1 MIKKLIRGIGIMTV
15 CLFLFP
21 SSVLAAEKS
30 VTLTKVDDGV
40 QAFVELPSEETT
52 DSVNAL
58 QMEFKVETIKGKSA
72 KAEFDFNKAIK
83 SSVKECRYDKNTGRL
98 TIYIAGK
105 TDLFSEE
112 LLSDG
117 KLELGKVVVS
127 TEDALGVKA
136 KISVAKDEYFYV
148 TGNGTKLEK
157 ESINAQGFVEVVVG
171 KGGVEDQT
179 PTPDPDEEEKP
190 TPNPDDEETSDSE
203 IPPQEDENG
212 NEDGNQNSEQ
222 NTKPN
227 QGQDVGDDE
236 GKAEN
241 QSQDEL
247 VKTGD
252 EMQPMVYL
260 LMAVIAAITVVGL
273 LLFRRKKNKDSEK

>member
-83 SSVKECRYDKNTGRL
+83 SSVKECRYDNNTGRL

-241 QSQDEL
+241 QSQDEP

-260 LMAVIAAITVVGL
+260 LMAVIASITVVGL